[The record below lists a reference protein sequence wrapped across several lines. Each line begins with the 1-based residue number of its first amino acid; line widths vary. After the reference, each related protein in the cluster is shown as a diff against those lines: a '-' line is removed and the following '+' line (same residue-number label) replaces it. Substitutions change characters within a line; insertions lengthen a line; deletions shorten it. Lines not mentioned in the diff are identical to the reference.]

1 MSINS
6 VQFELIR
13 LLSGK
18 YHNLC
23 VVGDDD
29 QSIYKFRG
37 ADITNI
43 LSFEETFPG
52 AKVVKLEQNYRSTN
66 NILEAANAVIAN
78 NAHRKEK
85 HLWSENGEGKE
96 VSFIHYET
104 AYGEAEDVI
113 DKIQTS
119 VHMGKHQYQD
129 CAILYRTNAQSRVF
143 EEKCIKKSVPY
154 RLVGGVLCA
163 ILALIGIL
171 NFINSMMTSILSRY
185 KEIAMLQSVGMT
197 GHQVKRMLV
206 YEGIAYSVL
215 GLLLSL
221 ILSIIGSL
229 TVVRMMG
236 SELSYF
242 TWHFT
247 LLPVILSILPLF
259 IITAFVP
266 FLCYKKMAQKTVVER
281 LRIIE

>member
-1 MSINS
+1 MVSSEQPAMKTIFN
-6 VQFELIR
+6 VDDKN
-13 LLSGK
+13 LLSTENWLK
-18 YHNLC
+18 NYT
-23 VVGDDD
+23 
-29 QSIYKFRG
+29 
-37 ADITNI
+37 TNTNTSLDY
-43 LSFEETFPG
+43 LS
-52 AKVVKLEQNYRSTN
+52 KVVLRQ
-66 NILEAANAVIAN
+66 
-78 NAHRKEK
+78 
-85 HLWSENGEGKE
+85 
-96 VSFIHYET
+96 SFDGMIN
-104 AYGEAEDVI
+104 
-113 DKIQTS
+113 
-119 VHMGKHQYQD
+119 M
-129 CAILYRTNAQSRVF
+129 
-143 EEKCIKKSVPY
+143 Y

-242 TWHFT
+242 
-247 LLPVILSILPLF
+247 LSLIH
-259 IITAFVP
+259 I
-266 FLCYKKMAQKTVVER
+266 
-281 LRIIE
+281 